1 MPERGIIALDL
12 DNTLLDSRKELSARN
27 AAALERAAGEGMEIV
42 PTTGRF
48 FGGMPESVRELP
60 YLRYAIT
67 INGAQVYDIARDTAV
82 ATCEIPPETALRI
95 MAALDAFPVL
105 YDCYQSNWGYMTAAM
120 REQSRTFVPDP
131 HYRQMVWDLRTPVP
145 ELKAYVREQGIGV
158 QKIQVFTPD
167 PALRDQLL
175 RELPERFPE
184 TAISSAVPFNVE
196 INAAGAHKGAAI
208 RALAEYLEIDVSRVI
223 AFGDGKN
230 DVTMLRAAGIGVAMA
245 NSCPEALEAADRVT
259 LSCDEDGVAVALEQL
274 GL

>member
-12 DNTLLDSRKELSARN
+12 DNTLLDSRKELSSRN
-27 AAALERAAGEGMEIV
+27 AAALERAAGKGMEIV

-60 YLRYAIT
+60 YLHYAIT
-67 INGAQVYDIARDTAV
+67 INGAQVYDIARDAAV
-82 ATCEIPPETALRI
+82 ATCEIPPEEALRI
-95 MAALDAFPVL
+95 MAALDEFPVI
-105 YDCYQSNWGYMTAAM
+105 YDCYQSNWGYMTASM
-120 REQSRTFVPDP
+120 RKQSRTLVPDP

-145 ELKAYVREQGIGV
+145 ELKAYVREQGKGV

-167 PALRDQLL
+167 PVLRDRML
-175 RELPERFPE
+175 RELTERFPE
-184 TAISSAVPFNVE
+184 AAISSAVPFNIE
-196 INAAGAHKGAAI
+196 INAAGAHKGRAI
-208 RALAEYLEIDVSRVI
+208 RALAEYLEIDISRVI

-230 DVTMLRAAGIGVAMA
+230 DVTMLREAGVGVAMA

-274 GL
+274 EL